1 MMNMPFGCRAAV
13 TRNILNRTKRGC
25 GAFAK
30 AEDGAMTI
38 LALFLFLAMVGA
50 AGIGVDLMRYEQK
63 RAALQYTLDRAVL
76 AAADLDQ
83 TVPPETVVRS
93 YLEKAGLLEY
103 LSSVVVDE
111 GLGFRKVSATA
122 TAVLPTH
129 FMKLSGYDSLTIP
142 AASTAEESIG
152 NVEISLVL
160 DVSGS
165 MNSSSRLTYLKTAA
179 KEFVGHM
186 LSATEDG
193 AVSISVIPYASQVNA
208 GPDLFQ
214 FYNVSTEHDYSHC
227 VNFIDDEFSQPGLS
241 RTTPL
246 ERTMHFDPFTYS
258 KDPIQTP
265 VCPIRANTAI
275 LPFTADQTVLNNYI
289 DGMTARGNT
298 SIDIGAKWGIIML
311 DPGTQ
316 SVIDGLITQNKVDV
330 SFSGRPSA
338 YDSGDV
344 LKVLIVMSDG
354 ENTDQYMLNPSL
366 RTGESNV
373 WYNASEDAISGSP
386 DTNTTNAFSI
396 YHDNGGHNYY
406 WPDQDKWADHPYGN
420 GTSPVCGY
428 DSGGV
433 YSCTEKDEPGTAV
446 RLTYAELLNKVS
458 LAYNAYYNYEFT
470 SSAWADWYSSA
481 FTKKEA
487 SAKDQRTKHVCDAAK
502 DEGVIVYTVGF
513 EAPANGRRVLKDCAS
528 SDSHYYDATGLE
540 ISDAFTSIASSI
552 RKLRLTQ

>member
-1 MMNMPFGCRAAV
+1 MIMPTGCRAAV
-13 TRNILNRTKRGC
+13 TRNVLSRAKRGC
-25 GAFAK
+25 GTFAK

-50 AGIGVDLMRYEQK
+50 TGIGVDLMRFEQK

-111 GLGFRKVSATA
+111 GLGYRKVSATA
-122 TAVLPTH
+122 TAELPTH

-160 DVSGS
+160 DVSSS
-165 MNSSSRLTYLKTAA
+165 MRYDSRLYNLKIAA
-179 KEFVGHM
+179 KEFVSHM

-193 AVSISVIPYASQVNA
+193 AVSISIIPYATQVNA
-208 GPDLFQ
+208 GEDLFQ
-214 FYNVSTEHDYSHC
+214 FYNVSDEHEYSYC
-227 VNFIDDEFSQPGLS
+227 VNFNDDEFSQPGLS

-258 KDPIQTP
+258 KDPIQAP
-265 VCPIRANTAI
+265 VCPIRASTAI
-275 LPFTADQTVLNNYI
+275 LPFSADQTVLNNYI
-289 DGMTARGNT
+289 DGLTPLGNT
-298 SIDIGAKWGIIML
+298 SIDIGAKWGIVLL

-316 SVIDGLITQNKVDV
+316 SVISGLIDQGKVDA
-330 SFSGRPSA
+330 SFTGRPSA

-354 ENTDQYMLNPSL
+354 QNTDQYMLNPSL
-366 RTGESNV
+366 RTGMSNV
-373 WYNASEDAISGSP
+373 WYNEAEDAISGTP
-386 DTNTTNAFSI
+386 DTNLKNAFSV
-396 YHDNGGHNYY
+396 YHDNSGSNYY
-406 WPDQDKWADHPYGN
+406 WPDKDKWSDHPYGN
-420 GTSPVCGY
+420 GTSPVCSI
-428 DSGGV
+428 DSSGAET
-433 YSCTEKDEPGTAV
+433 CADKDEPGTAV
-446 RLTYAELLNKVS
+446 RLSYAELFNKVS
-458 LAYNAYYNYEFT
+458 LAYNARYNYEFS
-470 SSAWADWYSSA
+470 SSAWANWYTSA

-502 DEGVIVYTVGF
+502 DEGVIVYSVGF
-513 EAPANGRRVLKDCAS
+513 EAPSDGRRVLKDCAS

>member
-1 MMNMPFGCRAAV
+1 MFNTQISIDTVSRRIR
-13 TRNILNRTKRGC
+13 TRLKAHLGN
-25 GAFAK
+25 FARE
-30 AEDGAMTI
+30 EDGLMTV
-38 LALFLFLAMVGA
+38 LALFLFLALVGA
-50 AGIGVDLMRYEQK
+50 TGIGVDLMRYEQK
-63 RAALQYTLDRAVL
+63 RASLQYTMDRAVL

-83 TVPPETVVRS
+83 LVAPETVVRS

-103 LSSVVVDE
+103 LSSITVEE

-122 TAVLPTH
+122 TADLPTH

-165 MNSSSRLTYLKTAA
+165 MNSNSRLYNLKIAA
-179 KEFVGHM
+179 KEFVDHM
-186 LSATEDG
+186 LSATEPG
-193 AVSISVIPYASQVNA
+193 AVSISIIPYASQVNA
-208 GPDLFQ
+208 GPDILPY
-214 FYNVSTEHDYSHC
+214 YNVSEEHTYSHC

-241 RTTPL
+241 RVTPL

-265 VCPIRANTAI
+265 VCPVRNSTAI
-275 LPFTADQTVLNNYI
+275 LPFTNNQTVLNTYI
-289 DGMTARGNT
+289 DGMSGRGNT
-298 SIDIGAKWGIIML
+298 SIDIGTKWGVVML
-311 DPGTQ
+311 DPNTQ
-316 SVIDGLITQNKVDV
+316 SVINGLIADDKVPAI
-330 SFSGRPSA
+330 FSGRPSA

-366 RTGESNV
+366 RTGLSPV
-373 WYNASEDAISGSP
+373 WYNAAEDVISGSP
-386 DTNTTNAFSI
+386 DNNSTNAFSV
-396 YHDNGGHNYY
+396 YHDNGGNNYY
-406 WPDQDKWADHPYGN
+406 WPDQNRWSDHPYGN
-420 GTSPVCGY
+420 GQSEACEYT
-428 DSGGV
+428 SGGY
-433 YSCTEKDEPGTAV
+433 YSCAMKDEPGEAV
-446 RLTYAELLNKVS
+446 QLTYAELFNKVS
-458 LAYNAYYNYEFT
+458 LAYNAYYNFEFT
-470 SSAWADWYSSA
+470 SSAWGEWYSAA

-487 SAKDQRTKHVCDAAK
+487 SAKDQRTDHICDAAK

-513 EAPANGRRVLKDCAS
+513 EAPYSGRRVLKRCAS
-528 SDSHYYDATGLE
+528 SDSHYYDAEGLE

>member
-1 MMNMPFGCRAAV
+1 
-13 TRNILNRTKRGC
+13 
-25 GAFAK
+25 
-30 AEDGAMTI
+30 MTI

-63 RAALQYTLDRAVL
+63 RASLQYTLDRAVL

-83 TVPPETVVRS
+83 LVSPETVVRS
-93 YLEKAGLLEY
+93 YLEKAGLLQY
-103 LSSVVVDE
+103 LSSIVVDE
-111 GLGFRKVSATA
+111 GLGFRRVSATA
-122 TAVLPTH
+122 TAELPTH

-160 DVSGS
+160 DVSSS
-165 MNSSSRLTYLKTAA
+165 MSSNNRLYNLKVAA
-179 KEFVGHM
+179 KDFVDQM
-186 LSATEDG
+186 LSATQPG
-193 AVSISVIPYASQVNA
+193 AVSISIIPYASQVNA
-208 GPDLFQ
+208 GSDILQ
-214 FYNVSTEHDYSHC
+214 FYNVSTEHDYSYC

-241 RTTPL
+241 RITPL

-265 VCPIRANTAI
+265 VCPIRASAAI
-275 LPFTADQTVLNNYI
+275 LPFTDNQTVLDNYI

-298 SIDIGAKWGIIML
+298 SIDIGAKWGIVML

-316 SVIDGLITQNKVDV
+316 SVIDGLIAQNKVAAH
-330 SFSGRPSA
+330 FSGRPSA

-354 ENTDQYMLNPSL
+354 ENTDQYMLNPSM
-366 RTGESNV
+366 RTGLSNV
-373 WYNASEDAISGSP
+373 WYNAAEDAISGSP
-386 DTNTTNAFSI
+386 DTNTRNAFSVF
-396 YHDNGGHNYY
+396 HDNGGNQYY
-406 WPDQDKWADHPYGN
+406 WPDQNTWSDHPYGN
-420 GTSPVCGY
+420 GQSQVCGTNS
-428 DSGGV
+428 SGT
-433 YSCTEKDEPGTAV
+433 YSCAMQDEPGTAV

-470 SSAWADWYSSA
+470 SSAWADWYESA
-481 FTKKEA
+481 FSKKEA
-487 SAKDQRTKHVCDAAK
+487 SAKDQRTKNVCDAAK
-502 DEGVIVYTVGF
+502 DQGIIVYSVGF

-528 SDSHYYDATGLE
+528 SDSHYYDAFGLE